1 MVILTHFFQKILESF
16 ENKTALNKSCDLDFD
31 KRYFVK
37 IPYIGPSSHDFKNK
51 IIKHFSNYPLIKIQS
66 F

>member
-1 MVILTHFFQKILESF
+1 MVILIHFLKKILESF
-16 ENKTALNKSCDLDFD
+16 QNKKALNKSCDSDID

-51 IIKHFSNYPLIKIQS
+51 II
-66 F
+66 